1 MVRFVVATC
10 ATHECGYLKS
20 LSESCSKQDYEF
32 HIFGFGM
39 EWKGFMWGVQMV
51 LDGLNSLGL
60 QEDDLVLV
68 VDGFDCLICMNSS
81 SLHQI
86 YLQFCREEG
95 KDVVIIGKEHPKE
108 ESSFLHK
115 LTVRKIGQRIYNGG
129 FGTDSDTLNT
139 GSVLGSW
146 KVMSQFL
153 TSLIRFSKWKE
164 IEDDQVCVNRYFL
177 QDIQDVPLKLDEDGI
192 FFCYCERSMIF
203 LILFFLFNRNK
214 LKHASNT
221 IFFNTEG
228 KLMRVKK
235 GVQVAVLHGIWNTDM
250 DWVCKEMGL
259 SYKKESSYL
268 KPFSQIHL
276 RTTSDLFVKAF
287 HVLATCAIF
296 LFVWNMFQLIVET

>member
-68 VDGFDCLICMNSS
+68 VDGFDCLMCMNSS
-81 SLHQI
+81 SLHEI
-86 YLQFCREEG
+86 YLQFCIQEG
-95 KDVVIIGKEHPKE
+95 KDIVVIGKEHPKE

-115 LTVRKIGQRIYNGG
+115 LTVRKISQRLYDGG

-146 KVMSQFL
+146 KVMSSFID
-153 TSLIRFSKWKE
+153 SLIQFSKWKE
-164 IEDDQVCVNRYFL
+164 IDDDQVCVNRYFL
-177 QDIQDVPLKLDEDGI
+177 QEKPDVPLKVDEDSI
-192 FFCYCERSMIF
+192 FFCYCERNMIF
-203 LILFFLFNRNK
+203 LIIFFLWNRNK
-214 LKHASNT
+214 LKHVSNT
-221 IFFNTEG
+221 ISFNKDG
-228 KLMRVKK
+228 KLIRVKK
-235 GVQVAVLHGIWNTDM
+235 DVQVAVLHGIWNTDM

-259 SYKKESSYL
+259 SHRKESSYL

-276 RTTSDLFVKAF
+276 RKTSDLFVKAF
-287 HVLATCAIF
+287 HLLATSATF
-296 LFVWNMFQLIVET
+296 YFVWDIVHRIHF